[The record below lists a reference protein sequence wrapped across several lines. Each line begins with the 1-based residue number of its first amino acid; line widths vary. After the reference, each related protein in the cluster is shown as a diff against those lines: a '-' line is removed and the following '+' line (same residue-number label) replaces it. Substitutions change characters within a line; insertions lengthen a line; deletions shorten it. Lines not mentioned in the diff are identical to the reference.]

1 MYNYTLSVSNKDL
14 VNIARRA
21 FNLVDPRLIDHG
33 ARVAYLVSIL
43 LKADST
49 YTDQERRN
57 LLILAAL
64 HDIGAYKTEEIDKM
78 VEFETV
84 NMWNHSIYGYLFFHY
99 FTPFNEMSAAVLFH
113 HTPWKSLCGLPG
125 LSKRLKQ
132 MAQIIN
138 LADRID
144 IYCDNSKRKPD
155 WDELCRYLEK
165 QKGLKYSDEVLEL
178 FRKADFSAVSGAGDK
193 RSGSLRTSE
202 DLDQQFDEM
211 LEAMP
216 FCEEEK
222 DALLRMLIYAIDFR
236 SPHTVTHTIT
246 TTMISVELAKLLCS
260 KDEVNDVLCG
270 AMLHDMGKIGI
281 PVEILEFPGKL
292 SPQAMSVMWTHVDL
306 TEHILGDSVSETVR
320 EIALRHHEKLDGS
333 GYPKGLT
340 GVELDK
346 KQRIV
351 AVADIVSA
359 LTGTRSY
366 KDAYSQEK
374 TVNIIT
380 GMAQKGL
387 IDRDIVALITDNF
400 QSIMDT
406 VQEIT
411 APILQTYQE
420 MQDQYGILSQKLMA
434 AFETGDC
441 LSIQNGL

>member
-1 MYNYTLSVSNKDL
+1 
-14 VNIARRA
+14 
-21 FNLVDPRLIDHG
+21 
-33 ARVAYLVSIL
+33 
-43 LKADST
+43 
-49 YTDQERRN
+49 
-57 LLILAAL
+57 
-64 HDIGAYKTEEIDKM
+64 M

-99 FTPFNEMSAAVLFH
+99 FTPFNGMAAAVLFH
-113 HTPWKSLCGLPG
+113 HTPWKSLRGLPD
-125 LSKRLKQ
+125 LSNRLKQ

-165 QKGLKYSDEVLEL
+165 QKGLRYLDEVLEL
-178 FRKADFSAVSGAGDK
+178 FRKADFSAVLDAGGK
-193 RSGSLRTSE
+193 QSGSLRTRE

-260 KDEVNDVLCG
+260 KDEINDVQCG

-281 PVEILEFPGKL
+281 PLEILEFPGKL
-292 SPQAMSVMWTHVDL
+292 SPQAMSVVRTHVDL

-340 GVELDK
+340 GSALDK

-366 KDAYSQEK
+366 KDAYSQGK
-374 TVNIIT
+374 TLSIIT
-380 GMAQKGL
+380 EMAEKGL
-387 IDRDIVALITDNF
+387 IDRDIVALINDNF

-406 VQEIT
+406 VQQT
-411 APILQTYQE
+411 AAPIFQIYQE
-420 MQDQYGILSQKLMA
+420 MRDQYGILSQKLMS
-434 AFETGDC
+434 AFKTGDC